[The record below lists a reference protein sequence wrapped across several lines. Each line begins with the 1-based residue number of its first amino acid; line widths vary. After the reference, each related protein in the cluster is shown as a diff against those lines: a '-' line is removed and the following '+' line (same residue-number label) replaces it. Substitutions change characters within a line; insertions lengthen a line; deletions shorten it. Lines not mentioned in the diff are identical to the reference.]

1 MMYHGIEVCNNKE
14 RFFIMNKI
22 FYEALVKVLDED
34 QIKPEEPMKNHV
46 TFRVGGSADFFV
58 TPKNYEELSWVL
70 KCCAKYEMPC
80 YIMGNGSNL
89 LVSDQ
94 GYRGVVIQLFRQ
106 LNDIQCEG
114 NVIRAQAGALLSAVA
129 NRALEEKLT
138 GFEFAAGI
146 PGTLGGACVM
156 NAGAYGGEM
165 KDVLKSVTVLTRE
178 GERITLQ
185 KNELELGY
193 RTSII
198 AKKDY
203 IVLEAEIELKAG
215 DAEEIKAVMDD
226 LKERRTT
233 KQPLEYPSAGSTF
246 KRPEGYFA
254 GKLVDD
260 AGLRGYRVGNVM
272 VSEKHCGFV
281 VNVGGGTCE
290 EAKAVI
296 THVREE
302 VEKKFGVILEMEVRK
317 LGWS

>member
-14 RFFIMNKI
+14 RFSIMNKI

-46 TFRVGGSADFFV
+46 TFRVGGPADFFV
-58 TPKNYEELSWVL
+58 TPKNYEELSGVL

-178 GERITLQ
+178 GEKITLQ

-203 IVLEAEIELKAG
+203 IVLEAEIELEVG

-254 GKLVDD
+254 GKLIQET
-260 AGLRGYRVGNVM
+260 GLQGFQVGGAQ

-281 VNVGGGTCE
+281 INKDQATAADIAELIRQVQD
-290 EAKAVI
+290 
-296 THVREE
+296 R
-302 VEKKFGVILEMEVRK
+302 VEKKFGVRLETEVKR
-317 LGWS
+317 LGEF

>member
-1 MMYHGIEVCNNKE
+1 MMYHGIEVCNNQE
-14 RFFIMNKI
+14 RFSIMNKI

-46 TFRVGGSADFFV
+46 TFRVGGPADFFV

-165 KDVLKSVTVLTRE
+165 KDVLKSVAVLTRE

-198 AKKDY
+198 AKKNY
-203 IVLEAEIELKAG
+203 IVLEAEIELEVG

-254 GKLVDD
+254 GKLIQES
-260 AGLRGYRVGNVM
+260 GLQGFQVGGAQ

-281 VNVGGGTCE
+281 INKDQATAADIAELIRQVQDRVE
-290 EAKAVI
+290 E
-296 THVREE
+296 
-302 VEKKFGVILEMEVRK
+302 KFGVRLETEVKR
-317 LGWS
+317 LGEF

>member
-14 RFFIMNKI
+14 RFSIMNKI

-246 KRPEGYFA
+246 KRPEGHFA
-254 GKLVDD
+254 GQLIDE
-260 AGLRGYRVGNVM
+260 AGLRGYQCGGAQISVKHAGFVINTGNATA
-272 VSEKHCGFV
+272 EDV
-281 VNVGGGTCE
+281 VNV
-290 EAKAVI
+290 I
-296 THVREE
+296 THAQEE
-302 VEKKFGVILEMEVRK
+302 VLKRNNIKLETEVKR
-317 LGWS
+317 LGF

>member
-1 MMYHGIEVCNNKE
+1 
-14 RFFIMNKI
+14 MNKI

-46 TFRVGGSADFFV
+46 TFRVGGPADFFV

-165 KDVLKSVTVLTRE
+165 KDVLKSVAVLTRE

-198 AKKDY
+198 AKKNY
-203 IVLEAEIELKAG
+203 IVLEAEIELEVG

-254 GKLVDD
+254 GKLIQES
-260 AGLRGYRVGNVM
+260 GLQGFQVGGAQ

-281 VNVGGGTCE
+281 INKDQATAADIAELIRQVQDRVE
-290 EAKAVI
+290 E
-296 THVREE
+296 
-302 VEKKFGVILEMEVRK
+302 KFGVRLETEVKR
-317 LGWS
+317 LGEF